1 MCLIIF
7 VRALFV
13 ILLFIAVSTQAATT
27 AFLDFQQ
34 TGQFSNYFNGD
45 SNPVWSQSSS
55 AGIGALALMVAHR
68 RKVAQ

>member
-1 MCLIIF
+1 M
-7 VRALFV
+7 A
-13 ILLFIAVSTQAATT
+13 ASTHAATT